1 MGLSQHPE
9 RETHSSGLGD
19 FLRNNQNEI
28 IADWTTRMRAL
39 APACEL
45 SDAAIVDHLPWI
57 LTRIADFVASVHT
70 GTTVSLGTLPKDHA
84 IDRLARGFALDQIV
98 TEYGLLRRSI
108 LDLWGTRVGPTVDL
122 NEVQTLDKAFDE
134 SLRQA
139 AVRYAEA
146 REKLLKALDRISEA
160 ALGPDDL
167 EAFLEKLLRAMVDS
181 TESVDTAVMLL
192 RDGDILRV
200 RAAVGLEEGL
210 DETFAIDPPEG
221 VSGHVAAARQPILV
235 RDAGTDDRV
244 VSRAIRA
251 KKVRALYGVP
261 LLHED
266 KVIGVAHI
274 GSLTAIEFSEEDK
287 LLFRTMANRATSI
300 IVKAE
305 LVADLRRA
313 VELRERVLAIV
324 SHDLRN
330 QLGVIAMGANLL
342 GMRVGQLDASAD
354 IKKPVDTI
362 QRTANTMQHLLG
374 DLLDMASIQAGR
386 LSYEPQPTV
395 MQSVLADSCDSHQA
409 IAREKGV
416 HLRCD
421 VAIGDVEV
429 MSDRE
434 RILQV
439 LGNLLAN
446 AIKFCAPGDTVT
458 VHADIRDSDVLVSVS
473 DTGPGIPREEL
484 PKIFEAYRTIPAGS
498 GRRDGTGLGLYIS
511 KGIIERHGGRI
522 WVESKVESG
531 STFFFTLPRT

>member
-1 MGLSQHPE
+1 MPRLES
-9 RETHSSGLGD
+9 HSSGLGD

-28 IADWTTRMRAL
+28 IADWTTRMRTF

-45 SDAAIVDHLPWI
+45 SDSAIVDHLPWI

-70 GTTVSLGTLPKDHA
+70 GTPVSLGSLPKDHA

-108 LDLWGTRVGPTVDL
+108 LDLWGARVGPTVDL
-122 NEVQTLDKAFDE
+122 NEIQTLDKAFDE

-167 EAFLEKLLRAMVDS
+167 EAFLKRLLRAMLDS
-181 TESVDTAVMLL
+181 TESVDTGVILL
-192 RDGDILRV
+192 REGDTLRI
-200 RAAVGLEEGL
+200 RAAVGLEEGV
-210 DETFAIDPPEG
+210 DETFSIDPPEG
-221 VSGHVAAARQPILV
+221 VSGHVAAARQPILI
-235 RDAGTDDRV
+235 RDAGNDDRV

-251 KKVRALYGVP
+251 RKVRALYGVP
-261 LLHED
+261 LLYED
-266 KVIGVAHI
+266 KVVGVAHI
-274 GSLTAIEFSEEDK
+274 GSLTAIDFSEEDK

-300 IVKAE
+300 IVRAE
-305 LVADLRRA
+305 LVRDLRRA
-313 VELRERVLAIV
+313 VELRERVIAIV

-330 QLGVIAMGANLL
+330 QVGVIAMGANLL
-342 GMRVGQLDASAD
+342 SMKVAQLDASAD
-354 IKKPVDTI
+354 VKKPVDTI

-386 LSYEPQPTV
+386 LSFEPQPTAIK
-395 MQSVLADSCDSHQA
+395 SVLADSCDGHQA

-421 VAIGDVEV
+421 VTIDDVEV
-429 MSDRE
+429 TADRE
-434 RILQV
+434 RVLQV

-458 VHADIRDSDVLVSVS
+458 VHAEIRDSDVLVAVS

-498 GRRDGTGLGLYIS
+498 GQRSGTGLGLYIS
-511 KGIIERHGGRI
+511 KGIIERHGGRV
-522 WVESKVESG
+522 WVESEVGSG